1 MSSGTQHRRR
11 MCCAVQCRQNMLLQ
25 NAARCKT
32 QIRQQ
37 NTPCNCWQ
45 GSERS
50 RLSTEDPARAGAVL
64 MDENLRRSNLSSPL
78 LINPAAYSR
87 CAIIC
92 PLPKPLA
99 SPSSGC
105 LWLLL
110 ACPTPYP
117 SYRRRLVR
125 RGQGGAVQQNSR
137 WRPACHAQPSVGAL
151 LARLAE

>member
-1 MSSGTQHRRR
+1 MSSGTQ
-11 MCCAVQCRQNMLLQ
+11 
-25 NAARCKT
+25 
-32 QIRQQ
+32 QQ
-37 NTPCNCWQ
+37 NTHCNCWQ

-50 RLSTEDPARAGAVL
+50 RLSMEDPARVGAVL

-92 PLPKPLA
+92 PLPKPSA

-110 ACPTPYP
+110 AFPTPYP
-117 SYRRRLVR
+117 SCRRRLVR
-125 RGQGGAVQQNSR
+125 RGQGGAVQCR
-137 WRPACHAQPSVGAL
+137 IRTGCL
-151 LARLAE
+151 LAMRSPPSKTSLQGLQNEWE